1 MNAKEKELFGAI
13 NGTERM
19 SGFDSYDSMDG
30 ESYFDG
36 DDMSFADGDDMSY
49 ASGSANVPVSDPYV
63 IQYANG
69 LTSNVTAYMFGYNS
83 FWGSTNYG
91 NNTSVTITNLQGTTY
106 SALLAQSNN
115 KPFKIGKLRFQS
127 STSSQLTQTVSIT
140 HVDANGKTYS
150 KPLNLSILKDAYQ
163 FQSDILDINQ
173 IITVDANTYLSFT
186 LIASATLVIAVFPV
200 QIISSKA
207 ELNGGKALNNA
218 KAPRLSAKNAAPIII
233 QTTQGV
239 SGVAK

>member
-1 MNAKEKELFGAI
+1 MNAKEKELSAAI

-36 DDMSFADGDDMSY
+36 DDMSYADGDDMSY
-49 ASGSANVPVSDPYV
+49 ASGGANIPVSDPYV
-63 IQYANG
+63 IQYTNA
-69 LTSNVTAYMFGYNS
+69 LTANVTAYVFGYNS

-91 NNTSVTITNLQGTTY
+91 NNASVTITNLQGTTY
-106 SALLAQSNN
+106 SALLAQTGN

-127 STSSQLTQTVSIT
+127 STSSQLTQTVSIV
-140 HVDANGKTYS
+140 HVDANGKQYS

-173 IITVDANTYLSFT
+173 VITVDGNTYLSFT

-200 QIISSKA
+200 SIISASA

-218 KAPRLSAKNAAPIII
+218 KAPRLSAKNASPIII

-239 SGVAK
+239 SGVNK